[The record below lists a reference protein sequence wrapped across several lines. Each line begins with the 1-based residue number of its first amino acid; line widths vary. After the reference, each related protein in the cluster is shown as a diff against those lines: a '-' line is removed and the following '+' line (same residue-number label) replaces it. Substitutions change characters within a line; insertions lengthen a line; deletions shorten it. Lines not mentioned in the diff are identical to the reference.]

1 MTQLV
6 ADISLKVV
14 GTAGL
19 KKKLELIIKKDA
31 VKKIVRDN
39 GTQLQRKMI
48 KKRYLQKAIQQVQP
62 DALSPCRLARVDLV
76 LRLNQELIML
86 ATSKEELAL

>member
-1 MTQLV
+1 M

-48 KKRYLQKAIQQVQP
+48 NKAVF
-62 DALSPCRLARVDLV
+62 
-76 LRLNQELIML
+76 
-86 ATSKEELAL
+86 T